1 MLNIGSLALGTLSWI
16 FAALALTASN
26 GGNAHRNAIFS
37 FGFCTS
43 SLVLQLCEMSRRVR
57 LGDYAAVE
65 DTIRAVLIA
74 SVVLVAVTFILNF
87 IALAKSKRK

>member
-1 MLNIGSLALGTLSWI
+1 MLNIGSLAFGTLSWI
-16 FAALALTASN
+16 LAALAITASDVTI
-26 GGNAHRNAIFS
+26 AHRNTIFS